1 MQGSEDRL
9 IRLTLHGLIG
19 PIEVK
24 GVKYPGAVPMTPFKF
39 LSDTELA
46 DVLTFVRNAFGN
58 KAAPVTPQS
67 VQKIRAATK
76 DQQSFYPAAELQK

>member
-1 MQGSEDRL
+1 L
-9 IRLTLHGLIG
+9 IRLALHGLIG

-39 LSDTELA
+39 LSDEELA

-58 KAAPVTPQS
+58 KASPVTAQS
-67 VQKIRAATK
+67 VQKVRMTTK
-76 DQQSFYPAAELQK
+76 DQPSFYLATELQK